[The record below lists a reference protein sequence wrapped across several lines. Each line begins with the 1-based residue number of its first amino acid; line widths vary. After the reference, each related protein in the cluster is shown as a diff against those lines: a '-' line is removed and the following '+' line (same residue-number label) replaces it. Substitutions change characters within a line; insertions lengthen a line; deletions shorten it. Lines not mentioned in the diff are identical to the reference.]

1 MTKPT
6 KPFIEITLSFTQ
18 SVYSFKGEDDN
29 LGEEKPGK
37 YQFNPIKFHIT
48 IVRKTATKFFFMR
61 KIIILL

>member
-29 LGEEKPGK
+29 LGEEKLGK

-48 IVRKTATKFFFMR
+48 SKETATKFFFMR
-61 KIIILL
+61 RIIILL